1 MKKLL
6 LLSLTML
13 LPILAH
19 ADAVEING
27 IYYNLVSK
35 TKKAEVTSNP
45 NRYSGSIVI
54 PATVD
59 YDGITYDVTSIGS
72 RAFIEDKYV
81 TSVSIPNS
89 VISIGENAFGYCDF
103 TSIIIP
109 NSVTTLDKKA
119 FNNCRKLES
128 ITMGTGIT
136 SIGEK
141 AFQMCMALDKVIV
154 KDLVAWCQISFND
167 YPFDW
172 NSGHL
177 YSDENTEIT
186 ELVIPDGLTTIK
198 KGPFYGCKYL
208 TTLII
213 PNSVTKIDGGAFSKC
228 EGLTEVKLPNSI
240 TCLNGFDN
248 CTGLSSISIP
258 NSVTTIGV
266 GAFSG
271 CTGFTSFEIPNSVT
285 SIESYAFEGSGL
297 KSITIPNNV
306 ISIGNGAFSG
316 CSKLTEITIES
327 GVQTIGDRAFGS
339 CQEITDVY
347 SYSEQLP
354 QTNTTAFDNSLI
366 EYATLHVPEAAINS
380 YKTTAPWSGFKE
392 VVAISPS
399 GISKLEASETSVKCE
414 DGQLTV
420 EGINDGQIV
429 DVYSLNGEKLDSAV
443 VKNGTTHIDSKHL
456 SEKAVIVKVNN
467 KSIKL
472 LHK

>member
-1 MKKLL
+1 
-6 LLSLTML
+6 ML

-45 NRYSGSIVI
+45 NRYTGSIVI

-167 YPFDW
+167 YPFGW

-198 KGPFYGCKYL
+198 SGTFHGCKYL
-208 TTLII
+208 TTLIV
-213 PNSVTKIDGGAFSKC
+213 PNSVTQIEAGAFSKC

-258 NSVTTIGV
+258 NSVTTIGA

-285 SIESYAFEGSGL
+285 SIESYAFYGSGL

-306 ISIGNGAFSG
+306 ISIGGDAFLG
-316 CSKLTEITIES
+316 CDKLTEITIGT

-414 DGQLTV
+414 DGQLTI
-420 EGINDGQIV
+420 EGIDNGLTV
-429 DVYSLNGEKLDSAV
+429 ELYSLNGEKLGSAIG
-443 VKNGTTHIDSKHL
+443 KNGAARIDTNVLTGSVVLVKIGSK
-456 SEKAVIVKVNN
+456 SVKVIVK
-467 KSIKL
+467 
-472 LHK
+472 